1 MTLFYFYETLAKTN
15 LINKDKKLISGCW
28 DHVGWVLIKKGHMET
43 VGGWIFSV
51 LYLCD

>member
-28 DHVGWVLIKKGHMET
+28 DHGGVGFDQKGAYGNCGRMD
-43 VGGWIFSV
+43 IFCV
-51 LYLCD
+51 VPV